1 MSATDKQTSC
11 GYAAIMGLPNAGKST
26 LVNALVGQ
34 KISIVSRKVQ
44 TTRFRVMGIVHKDQ
58 TQIVFIDTPGVF
70 IPKKTLER
78 AMVANALE
86 SMGEADVVLHLVD
99 AARHDAL
106 SVNRGLIAQLPAGK
120 PVYLVLN
127 KVDTARR
134 IDLMPIAAA
143 FNEAFSYDKTF
154 MISALNSSGVDD
166 LTSDLAARMPEGP
179 WLFEEDQIS
188 DMPMRMLAAEL
199 TREKIFDRLH
209 EELPYEIFVETVKWD
224 NFDNGD
230 VKIDQIV
237 YVQRDSQKG
246 IVLGKGGAQIKH
258 IGTAVREELMSMLE
272 RTVHLSIQ
280 VKVQENWSERA
291 ENYTAMGLDRNA

>member
-1 MSATDKQTSC
+1 MSENKTRC

-44 TTRFRVMGIVHKDQ
+44 TTRFRVMGIVHKDDA
-58 TQIVFIDTPGVF
+58 QIIFIDTPGVF

-78 AMVANALE
+78 AMVANALD

-99 AARHDAL
+99 AARKDTL
-106 SVNRGLIAQLPAGK
+106 EVNRGLIAQLPSNK
-120 PVYLVLN
+120 PVHLLLN

-134 IDLMPIAAA
+134 IDLMPIAAS
-143 FNEAFSYDKTF
+143 FNEAFSYEKTF

-166 LTSDLAARMPEGP
+166 LVEDIAARMPEGP
-179 WLFEEDQIS
+179 WLFDEDQVS

-209 EELPYEIFVETVKWD
+209 EELPYEIFVETVQWE
-224 NFDNGD
+224 NFNNGD
-230 VKIDQIV
+230 VKVNQIV

-246 IVLGKGGAQIKH
+246 IVLGKGGAQIKM
-258 IGTAVREELMSMLE
+258 IGTAVREELSAMLE

-291 ENYTAMGLDRNA
+291 ENYSLMGLDRNA

>member
-1 MSATDKQTSC
+1 MDESHTTRC
-11 GYAAIMGLPNAGKST
+11 GYAAIIGLPNAGKST

-44 TTRFRVMGIVHKDQ
+44 TTRFRVVGIVNKEE
-58 TQIVFIDTPGVF
+58 TQIVFVDTPGVF

-86 SMGEADVVLHLVD
+86 SMRDADVVLHLVD
-99 AARHDAL
+99 TLKKDAL
-106 SVNRGLIAQLPAGK
+106 EVNRGIIAQLPKNK
-120 PVYLVLN
+120 PCYLLLN
-127 KVDTARR
+127 KVDVARR
-134 IDLMPIAAA
+134 IDLMPIAAK
-143 FNEAFSYDKTF
+143 FNEAFSYEKTF
-154 MISALNSSGVDD
+154 MISAMTSSGLAD
-166 LTSDLAARMPEGP
+166 LMADLSEKMPSGP
-179 WLFEEDQIS
+179 WMFEEDQIT

-209 EELPYEIFVETVKWD
+209 EELPYDIFVETVNWE

-230 VKIDQIV
+230 IKVEQVV

-246 IVLGKGGAQIKH
+246 IVLGKGGAQIKM
-258 IGTAVREELMSMLE
+258 IGTAVREELMEMLGT
-272 RTVHLSIQ
+272 RVHLNIM

-291 ENYTAMGLDRNA
+291 ENYRLMGLDIQS

>member
-1 MSATDKQTSC
+1 MSENKTRC

-44 TTRFRVMGIVHKDQ
+44 TTRFRVMGIVHKDDA
-58 TQIVFIDTPGVF
+58 QIIFIDTPGVF

-78 AMVANALE
+78 AMVANALD

-99 AARHDAL
+99 TARKDTL
-106 SVNRGLIAQLPAGK
+106 EVNRGLIAQLPSNK
-120 PVYLVLN
+120 PVHLLLN

-134 IDLMPIAAA
+134 IDLMPIAAS
-143 FNEAFSYDKTF
+143 FNEAFPYEKTF

-166 LTSDLAARMPEGP
+166 LVEDIAARMPEGP
-179 WLFEEDQIS
+179 WLFDEDQVS

-209 EELPYEIFVETVKWD
+209 EELPYEIFVETVQWE
-224 NFDNGD
+224 NFNNGD
-230 VKIDQIV
+230 VKVNQIV

-246 IVLGKGGAQIKH
+246 IVLGKGGAQIKM
-258 IGTAVREELMSMLE
+258 IGTAVREELSAMLE

-291 ENYTAMGLDRNA
+291 ENYSLMGLDRNA

>member
-1 MSATDKQTSC
+1 MSESKTRC

-44 TTRFRVMGIVHKDQ
+44 TTRFRVMGIVHKDDA
-58 TQIVFIDTPGVF
+58 QIIFIDTPGVF

-78 AMVANALE
+78 AMVANALD

-99 AARHDAL
+99 TARKDTL
-106 SVNRGLIAQLPAGK
+106 EVNRGLIAQLPSNK
-120 PVYLVLN
+120 PVHLLLN

-134 IDLMPIAAA
+134 IDLMPIAAS
-143 FNEAFSYDKTF
+143 FNEAFPYEKTF

-166 LTSDLAARMPEGP
+166 LVEDIAARMPEGP
-179 WLFEEDQIS
+179 WLFEEDQVS

-209 EELPYEIFVETVKWD
+209 EELPYEIFVETVQWE
-224 NFDNGD
+224 NFNNGD
-230 VKIDQIV
+230 VKVNQIV

-246 IVLGKGGAQIKH
+246 IVLGKGGAQIKM
-258 IGTAVREELMSMLE
+258 IGTAVREELSAMLE

-291 ENYTAMGLDRNA
+291 ENYSLMGLDRNA

>member
-1 MSATDKQTSC
+1 MTETRC
-11 GYAAIMGLPNAGKST
+11 GYAAIIGLPNAGKST
-26 LVNALVGQ
+26 LMNALVGQ

-44 TTRFRVMGIVHKDQ
+44 TTRFRVMGIVNKGEAQ
-58 TQIVFIDTPGVF
+58 VVFVDTPGVF

-86 SMGEADVVLHLVD
+86 SMREADVVLHLVD
-99 AARHDAL
+99 TVKKDTLEA
-106 SVNRGLIAQLPAGK
+106 NRGIIAQLPQNK
-120 PVYLVLN
+120 PCWLVLN
-127 KVDTARR
+127 KVDVARR
-134 IDLMPIAAA
+134 IDLMPMAAA
-143 FNEAFSYDKTF
+143 FNGAFSYEKTF
-154 MISALNSSGVDD
+154 MVSAATASGVED
-166 LTSDLAARMPEGP
+166 LMTELSAVMPPGP
-179 WLFEEDQIS
+179 WMFEEDQVT

-209 EELPYEIFVETVKWD
+209 QELPYEIFVETVKWE

-246 IVLGKGGAQIKH
+246 IVLGKGGRQIKE
-258 IGTAVREELMSMLE
+258 IGTAVRAELIDMLE
-272 RTVHLSIQ
+272 RPVHLNII

-291 ENYTAMGLDRNA
+291 ENYRLMGLDIKS